1 MPGGYYHHPARITHR
16 RGTRINARWFWS
28 VITAGFV
35 RAGRAEWSLRRPE
48 NCLNSLVHVPWRVVS
63 GLALLAAVVCA
74 ALAAEIEVSTASL
87 PDGVVGVPYR
97 ARLEA
102 RGGKPPYR
110 WSLYTPGLPE
120 ELALDAAGGEIT
132 GRPSGPITA
141 YFTIAVA
148 DSGTPPQSATRLFTL
163 RVAGPLAL
171 LTAALPPGSYAAP
184 YNVRL
189 EAGGGIP
196 PYRWELARGALPPG
210 LRLNRESGVLSGTL
224 ATQGDFGFT
233 VRVTDS
239 AKPPQIQT
247 RELSTRIPPPL
258 AVGWVRP
265 PVLNA
270 GGIAGSVQVLNG
282 TRNTVDLT
290 LIVVAVNEYGKAFT
304 LGYQHLPLA
313 PFRYTVEIP
322 FGASLPRGRYTVHAD
337 AVSEY
342 APTVTIHRA
351 RLQAGPFVVMSDE

>member
-1 MPGGYYHHPARITHR
+1 MPGGYYHQPARITHR

-28 VITAGFV
+28 VITGGLFAQVAPSGACDAPENSLTRSSMSHGASWVASHCWRSWSV
-35 RAGRAEWSLRRPE
+35 RHLRRSLRSPLRRCRTQSSVCPIARD
-48 NCLNSLVHVPWRVVS
+48 WRLGAASHRTS
-63 GLALLAAVVCA
+63 GRC
-74 ALAAEIEVSTASL
+74 T
-87 PDGVVGVPYR
+87 
-97 ARLEA
+97 
-102 RGGKPPYR
+102 PPGCR
-110 WSLYTPGLPE
+110 KG
-120 ELALDAAGGEIT
+120 LALDAAGGEIT

-141 YFTIAVA
+141 HFTIAVA

-163 RVAGPLAL
+163 RVAQPLAL

-184 YNVRL
+184 YDVRL
-189 EAGGGIP
+189 AARGGIP
-196 PYRWELARGALPPG
+196 PYTWELARGALPPG

-258 AVGWVRP
+258 AVGWVLP

-337 AVSEY
+337 AVSEH
-342 APTVTIHRA
+342 APSVAIHRA
-351 RLQAGPFVVMSDE
+351 RLQAGPLVVTSD